1 MRVFH
6 RAVSWIL
13 AAFLALPLTLAPL
26 CASAETGGYLEQE
39 LTMPEG
45 YAQFTNPAALPDGG
59 FVVAALRMETG
70 TWELLSFSSLT
81 AAPVATPLDTSL
93 GGISSISVA
102 PDGGLASVLS
112 NLPTLAGA
120 SAGEGKNTQRVIKGP
135 DDMTTTIVWYGEG
148 GTIDAHFTMQGMP
161 FHTAALSGQRL
172 AAQGMGTG
180 VSIYDLTGKTVL
192 SIDNN
197 NIVSLAAGPDSLYL
211 MQSDKISQVDLSG
224 NTLRSI
230 PWVMDYS
237 EQWAVSPDGTLSM
250 TNASGIYALKPDGT
264 ELERLSDIARY
275 LIGAPDSGLSSLC
288 ALADGTLLAYLG
300 GGSVTFGGGATT
312 TRIASFGGDENAKL
326 VAYVYDSQLDTS
338 AGIDF
343 TVTALRDSAKLR
355 KAVSDFQRAHPE
367 LTVHFNTSLAQDD
380 ADTPVEDVIRA
391 LNTDL
396 LAGKGGDV
404 LILDELPLSQYI
416 QKGVLMPLDELLS
429 DIEFLPGILQGSRAK
444 DGKLYAMPAQFQFN
458 TLWGSKN
465 KVAGVESLA
474 SLAEFPLD
482 PAQDLFIAHTTEE
495 LHAMFYP
502 ACQDAFLDETGKP
515 RFDTG
520 EFETYLEALYSIY
533 SAQAAL
539 PDANFA
545 ADSGRIRSEELQG
558 MMNGSIA
565 LMETEI
571 SGTMQTA
578 LPYTLAGEENGGFCL
593 VPSLNAAGGTYTPA
607 LMAGINANTQH
618 ADLAGEFVRS
628 LYSPEIQSLD
638 QGEGLPTVAA
648 SLDQM
653 IEEAKA
659 RNKDKNLM
667 MMVSTGSGN
676 PIQMQQPD
684 NETWDALRAA
694 CDMLTTPYIE
704 DSTLMGFIEEET
716 ASFFAG
722 QTSARDAAWALQQ
735 RATAYLNE

>member
-1 MRVFH
+1 MKVFH
-6 RAVSWIL
+6 RAVSWML
-13 AAFLALPLTLAPL
+13 AALLALPLMLMPL
-26 CASAETGGYLEQE
+26 CASAEMGGYVEKE

-45 YAQFTNPAALPDGG
+45 YGQFTNPAALPGGG
-59 FVVAALRMETG
+59 FVVAAVRMETG
-70 TWELLSFSSLT
+70 AWELLSFDSID
-81 AAPVATPLDTSL
+81 AAPVISPLDASL

-102 PDGGLASVLS
+102 PDGGLMAVVSG
-112 NLPTLAGA
+112 LPALAGA
-120 SAGEGKNTQRVIKGP
+120 PAGEGENKQRVIKGP

-161 FHTAALSGQRL
+161 LRAVALSGQRL
-172 AAQGMGTG
+172 AAQGMGAG
-180 VSIYDLTGKTVL
+180 VSLYDAAGKTL
-192 SIDNN
+192 QSIDNN
-197 NIVSLAAGPDSLYL
+197 DIVSMAAGPESLYL

-230 PWVMDYS
+230 PWMMDYS
-237 EQWAVSPDGTLSM
+237 EQWAVAPDGTLSM
-250 TNASGIYALKPDGT
+250 TNTSGIYALRPDGT
-264 ELERLSDIARY
+264 EMERLADSTRY
-275 LIGAPDSGLSSLC
+275 MIGAPDSGLSSLC

-300 GGSVTFGGGATT
+300 GGSVTYGGRTTT
-312 TRIASFGGDENAKL
+312 TRIATFGGDENTKL

-367 LTVHFNTSLAQDD
+367 LTVHLNTSLAQDD
-380 ADTPVEDVIRA
+380 ADTPVEDVIRT

-404 LILDELPLSQYI
+404 LILDELPLRQYI
-416 QKGVLMPLDELLS
+416 QKGVLMPLDAVLS
-429 DIEFLPGILQGSRAK
+429 DIEFLPGILQGSRWS
-444 DGKLYAMPAQFQFN
+444 DGNLYAMPAQFQFD
-458 TLWGSKN
+458 TLWGSKD
-465 KVAGVESLA
+465 KVAAVESLA
-474 SLAEFPLD
+474 SLAELPLD
-482 PAQDLFIAHTTEE
+482 QAQDLFRARTPEE
-495 LHAMFYP
+495 LHEMFYP
-502 ACQDAFLDETGKP
+502 ACQEAFLDESGKP
-515 RFDTG
+515 RFDTS
-520 EFETYLEALYSIY
+520 EFEAYLEALYSIY
-533 SAQAAL
+533 SSQAAL
-539 PDANFA
+539 PDTSFA

-565 LMETEI
+565 MMETEI
-571 SGTMQTA
+571 SGTMPVA

-593 VPSLNAAGGTYTPA
+593 VPSLSAAGRTYTPA

-618 ADLAGEFVRS
+618 AELAGEFVRS
-628 LYSPEIQSLD
+628 LYSPEIQGLD
-638 QGEGLPTVAA
+638 QGEGLPTVAS

-659 RNKDKNLM
+659 RNQEKNLM
-667 MMVSTGSGN
+667 MVVSTGSGN

-694 CDMLTTPYIE
+694 CDTLTNPYIE
-704 DSTLMGFIEEET
+704 DPTLMGFLGEET

-722 QTSARDAAWALQQ
+722 QSTARDAALALQQ
-735 RATAYLNE
+735 RAAAYLNE